1 MRFASFATQLQI
13 RRQKYPS
20 RQAEEANASTSDIT
34 QALNSQFPQR
44 NSERSQHKRDI
55 RGQCKELSNSW
66 FTERTFRNTIE
77 LFAYLKSLCGQICD
91 KK

>member
-44 NSERSQHKRDI
+44 NSERSKHKRIFVVSARNLAI
-55 RGQCKELSNSW
+55 RGLQSEHSG
-66 FTERTFRNTIE
+66 T
-77 LFAYLKSLCGQICD
+77 Q
-91 KK
+91 